1 MRMFVAAWP
10 MAHCCHLLSVMALG
24 APRSAL
30 ADDQPICRRNR
41 GVRLRSVSGPPVCVR
56 SRTDIACQRRTH
68 SHGCWD
74 HLIAAPLW
82 PMHGANLGTL
92 LRTCD
97 AVGAC
102 LAVPRLPWVPD
113 ALARGNTLR
122 RRTCVHWT
130 SRDVTGWLARQ
141 RAAGAQIVGVELA
154 DEAIRLADLPPARQR
169 TVAVLGHEQS
179 GIPPEAAEL
188 LDLAV
193 EIPMIG
199 TGASLNVAVAGSL
212 VLYRLAGFL

>member
-1 MRMFVAAWP
+1 MNGSP
-10 MAHCCHLLSVMALG
+10 
-24 APRSAL
+24 
-30 ADDQPICRRNR
+30 
-41 GVRLRSVSGPPVCVR
+41 VRVR
-56 SRTDIACQRRTH
+56 SRADLAFQRRARP
-68 SHGCWD
+68 HGCWD

-82 PMHGANLGTL
+82 PLHGANLGTL

-122 RRTCVHWT
+122 RRACVHWT
-130 SRDVTGWLARQ
+130 SRDVLGWLAAQ
-141 RAAGAQIVGVELA
+141 RAAGSQIVGVELA
-154 DEAIRLADLPPARQR
+154 DEAVRLADLAAARQR
-169 TVAVLGHEQS
+169 TVAVLGHEQT
-179 GIPPEAAEL
+179 GIPSEAVEL